1 MDANQNERHLQS
13 RCLGMLEAVGEVFPD
28 VKYHRCTVPFY
39 HNVFSVTPRSKG
51 KLVAKMLWAIQA
63 QESKRAARE
72 KAAAEVGA
80 LHCMKL
86 KGVAQKV
93 EDGIEEA
100 LTYCEFPSEHRTR
113 IRTNVSVKQMG
124 GYQKSA
130 TYEII
135 SPLRTVTRRESRCV
149 SYIQRSSVT
158 PSHRQCQG
166 MRVSHRGR
174 R

>member
-1 MDANQNERHLQS
+1 
-13 RCLGMLEAVGEVFPD
+13 MLEAVGEVFPD

-100 LTYCEFPSEHRTR
+100 LAGSQGAFLTYREA
-113 IRTNVSVKQMG
+113 VS
-124 GYQKSA
+124 
-130 TYEII
+130 
-135 SPLRTVTRRESRCV
+135 PPVTGSVRE
-149 SYIQRSSVT
+149 
-158 PSHRQCQG
+158 
-166 MRVSHRGR
+166 
-174 R
+174 